1 MFGAGAF
8 PAGAL
13 AAGALASAAGL
24 AVLCAFWALPSP
36 FAGAPLPTSTGTGS
50 PATGAVWPPEAWA
63 TWTPEIGCSP
73 TVACS
78 SEKFETASNS
88 ILVVIVQPPSAFPG
102 KRHAGLELCNVPSI
116 FLIYSNMHGFA
127 FFTLGKSQRYIQLYI
142 FRGAAEPAGERGGS
156 SANSSI
162 NLNKI

>member
-1 MFGAGAF
+1 MFGVGAF

-13 AAGALASAAGL
+13 AAGALPSAAGL

-50 PATGAVWPPEAWA
+50 PAAGAVWPPEAWA
-63 TWTPEIGCSP
+63 TWTPEMTPEIGCSL

-88 ILVVIVQPPSAFPG
+88 ILVVIAQAPFGISRQETCGARTLQRTFNLFDI
-102 KRHAGLELCNVPSI
+102 LEYAWICI
-116 FLIYSNMHGFA
+116 FY
-127 FFTLGKSQRYIQLYI
+127 TW
-142 FRGAAEPAGERGGS
+142 
-156 SANSSI
+156 
-162 NLNKI
+162 